1 MRPVI
6 ATLLLLPACA
16 GDVTLL
22 AAPPR
27 GVTEPVELAPPSPAV
42 VVPPP
47 ASPWGNLDPGSL
59 PDLRF
64 VVAHSDWDCSGV
76 GDGYA
81 RDLWSGCPA
90 SYAVVDL
97 RGQVLMEIPV
107 ADLLGPPVDPA
118 AVGHHSIVPAGPG
131 KVMISLQYEMFD
143 DAGGDIAAGGDYPNY
158 AVLFDAWTG
167 ASEVVARWPHW
178 GSRVYLPQ
186 TGRFLHLPTRSGPT
200 MVGPWPG
207 TDELAIWQADWSC
220 VDAPL
225 DLLWRVDPRGD
236 GWALGRWEATDLGI
250 EMPGRPLCF
259 GGDARTLV
267 LVILSVA
274 GTGQSVEA
282 DPFFDVARIAAAY
295 AALLNTAKHNLDSA
309 AHVAA
314 VARVLSQLT
323 YHARY
328 PHTELQ
334 KGAEPVGRVN
344 HAQGRLAQAPVVE
357 VSTPYG
363 TRYVAPV
370 PDLVVDWLYEPALDR
385 YHTAARH
392 LGHPHAAAKLFEAY
406 VCLLLDAVA
415 GTRGIWEPEL
425 VADLRGAQGVRVV
438 DWALPTAEALVV
450 VDAKRCYVAPEVRA
464 QVESSAWRR
473 VEQTVTNGV
482 AQIVSFTNEVRRGR
496 FSAFAAP
503 EAVIGVVLTHDDVDR
518 RASHPDFHS
527 RVDRATGAGNAG
539 VEWLTLT
546 VADLEHLTAL
556 AATPSPAHLARQL
569 REAAQAERA
578 AVRWPTSG
586 PNGPLW
592 ERWQQF
598 VESLRPTGLRGS
610 ANRQP
615 LQ

>member
-259 GGDARTLV
+259 GGAPAGGTLV
-267 LVILSVA
+267 FARSDSACVIDPSGAVELTFVTPGDGPRRVLAEDWVSWES
-274 GTGQSVEA
+274 TGIGVSMDGQ
-282 DPFFDVARIAAAY
+282 
-295 AALLNTAKHNLDSA
+295 AALT
-309 AHVAA
+309 
-314 VARVLSQLT
+314 
-323 YHARY
+323 
-328 PHTELQ
+328 
-334 KGAEPVGRVN
+334 
-344 HAQGRLAQAPVVE
+344 
-357 VSTPYG
+357 TP
-363 TRYVAPV
+363 TVAPGSQRWSMWT
-370 PDLVVDWLYEPALDR
+370 PDGGVDGAIDLGSAWVRPGPILDPAGPTFMLL
-385 YHTAARH
+385 AAREDG
-392 LGHPHAAAKLFEAY
+392 LGHRLHVLHRGQPVWQIDDLIFGLQHRPRYL
-406 VCLLLDAVA
+406 A
-415 GTRGIWEPEL
+415 G
-425 VADLRGAQGVRVV
+425 
-438 DWALPTAEALVV
+438 
-450 VDAKRCYVAPEVRA
+450 VAPLVPP
-464 QVESSAWRR
+464 
-473 VEQTVTNGV
+473 
-482 AQIVSFTNEVRRGR
+482 
-496 FSAFAAP
+496 AP
-503 EAVIGVVLTHDDVDR
+503 PR
-518 RASHPDFHS
+518 
-527 RVDRATGAGNAG
+527 
-539 VEWLTLT
+539 
-546 VADLEHLTAL
+546 
-556 AATPSPAHLARQL
+556 
-569 REAAQAERA
+569 
-578 AVRWPTSG
+578 
-586 PNGPLW
+586 
-592 ERWQQF
+592 
-598 VESLRPTGLRGS
+598 
-610 ANRQP
+610 
-615 LQ
+615 